1 MNWLN
6 GIKGVIKVCKSID
19 GRYERTESNL
29 TIGRNR
35 TFKADIDTQQLIN
48 KTIEAENKGVDW
60 ENVREWRT
68 TW

>member
-1 MNWLN
+1 M
-6 GIKGVIKVCKSID
+6 CKSID

-60 ENVREWRT
+60 ENVRE
-68 TW
+68 